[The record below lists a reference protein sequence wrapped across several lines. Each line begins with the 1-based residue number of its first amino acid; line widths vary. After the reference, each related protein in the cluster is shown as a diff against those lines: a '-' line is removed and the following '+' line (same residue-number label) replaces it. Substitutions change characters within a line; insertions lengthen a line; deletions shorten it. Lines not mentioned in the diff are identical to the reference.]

1 MNNQRLTIV
10 IPAHNEEASLPATT
24 ISLESIVAIDYDIA
38 VMNDHSADKTA
49 NVAREFS
56 DKFSNLRMVENDTEP
71 SLTSAIKKVFQEP
84 EERCL

>member
-56 DKFSNLRMVENDTEP
+56 DKFSNLRMVENDMSRALQVP
-71 SLTSAIKKVFQEP
+71 
-84 EERCL
+84 